1 MITFMD
7 GGKEYRFKGEYRR
20 PLAGERFLGDS
31 GEVLRNNGSKTW
43 TVVRAIVKLV
53 PKTIEVGG
61 VVFERTGEERLVDV
75 GEWYLDSDG
84 AVFCWQAAAP
94 SHLSRPIVRPI
105 EVKHVC
111 A

>member
-7 GGKEYRFKGEYRR
+7 GGKEYRFEGEYRC
-20 PLAGERFLGDS
+20 PFVGEWFLGDS
-31 GEVLRNNGSKTW
+31 GEVFRNNGSEPWAT
-43 TVVRAIVKLV
+43 VRAIVKLV

-61 VVFERTGEERLVDV
+61 VVFERTGEEQPVSE
-75 GEWYLDSDG
+75 GEWYLNSDG
-84 AVFCWQAAAP
+84 DVFCWQAAAP